1 MAEKL
6 KFLPNYPVGKD
17 LLKGKSQERVVD
29 AIKKHILSV
38 DATDNKVNLPRIIGV
53 EGPWGA
59 GKSNALLQLDNALGD
74 DYFFFTYDA
83 WGNQEDL
90 QRRSLL
96 ELLTKTLIDNE
107 KLEKPTKIK
116 ILSNALQV
124 EPIEKDCTWA
134 DRLFALL
141 SKRSATH
148 NVTIPTIYDSTKY
161 FALMLVV
168 TGILAP
174 LLNAIKVATMPC
186 WYSIFA
192 LIAVLTPSIAYYL
205 LMRDKQKNKEKG
217 WTWKEMFQ
225 MYQTSGRT
233 DTSTYTIS
241 ELEPSVS
248 EFREWMMDV
257 SEGIPPNLHLI
268 IVFDNMDRLP
278 REKVRQLWSSIQTF
292 FAGEGYPKVWCIIPF
307 DQIHLANAF
316 SDAKGEEEA
325 KRLTN
330 FFIEKTFPVVY
341 RIPEPIITD
350 YKGVFKDLFEEALGK
365 RKEQETINR
374 CFRIKHPKANMREIV
389 SFINKCVS
397 LSHAWGEEIKL
408 TSIALFILNSEHIF
422 EDDTVSEEAI
432 VNGLYLKDIEGIFY
446 QNEELDTEI
455 SALAYGVEK
464 KEAAQLPMKN
474 LLSNALRKED
484 AAKFDE
490 YAKTNIYFYEILK
503 EEIEGMD
510 ALQLNNAINHVSVLS
525 FDGLDETNT
534 GYLNDVWAKLAGLY
548 INKNDKETSFRQ
560 EIKALM
566 DNCQPTE
573 LKNEVG
579 KRFIESFSEIGNPH
593 KGGEWYLVYS
603 GFANYASQKRIS
615 VTLPAKTLK
624 SGDFVEYIM
633 VAGKDYKQLPI
644 SCNNDELNTYCID
657 LVSKGQTVLNL
668 LEVLKEDNQYNF
680 NALITES
687 RRLIETKEATD
698 TNVETILDVL
708 KFLSNAPLELNVD
721 LPFLDSLQYKGRLL
735 SDLWVLRMMRGK
747 ELGNLKDEDIAAMAN
762 VVYQYVSTENLWNK
776 YLSTSTNTITTFVT
790 YIINHDLHDGKLS
803 PAKDL
808 LSQMV
813 NIQTKAGLDRKTII
827 KFVNDWG
834 KKSLTAE
841 EEALDFAST
850 FSQENW
856 IDAFDEVDNELSRA
870 IMSKYYEDCGGKEL
884 GAFKT
889 NTNAWASGNYWSK
902 VLKRVAKD
910 DEFWATKPKSAV
922 AIAEFMIEGICSGA
936 ITEGNIDQEMLDG
949 VLSHVEFT
957 KVSTKVYEVLDKFKG
972 TYIINEY
979 KFKKLHHY
987 FEETIENNVVLLN
1000 NVLKPIIHIETV
1012 QVIVLRKRNFY
1023 EGLMMKSMGQASELK
1038 KELIK
1043 QYGNTQNE
1051 EFKGLIEKLGV
1062 IEEKKEDN
1070 K

>member
-1 MAEKL
+1 MAEKSH
-6 KFLPNYPVGKD
+6 FLPNNPVGKD

-38 DATDNKVNLPRIIGV
+38 DVKDSKVCLPRIIGI
-53 EGPWGA
+53 EGPWGS
-59 GKSNALLQLDNALGD
+59 GKSNALLQLDKALGD

-96 ELLTKTLIDNE
+96 ELLTKTLIDNK
-107 KLEKPTKIK
+107 KLEKPTNIK
-116 ILSNALQV
+116 IISNALNV
-124 EPIEKDCTWA
+124 KPIKKDCTWE
-134 DRLFALL
+134 DRLFVLL

-174 LLNAIKVATMPC
+174 LLNAIKVASMPC

-192 LIAVLTPSIAYYL
+192 FIAVLTPAIAYYL
-205 LMRDKQKNKEKG
+205 LMIDKQKNKEVG

-248 EFREWMMDV
+248 EFREWMKDV
-257 SEGIPPNLHLI
+257 SEGIPESLHLV

-292 FAGEGYPKVWCIIPF
+292 FADKGYPKVWCIIPF
-307 DQIHLANAF
+307 DRLHLANAF
-316 SDAKGEEEA
+316 CDAIQLADAQK
-325 KRLTN
+325 LTN

-350 YKGVFKDLFEEALGK
+350 YKGVFKELFEDAFGK
-365 RKEQETINR
+365 RAEQEVINR
-374 CFRIKHPKANMREIV
+374 CFRIKHPKANMREII

-397 LSHAWGEEIKL
+397 LTHAWGEEIKL
-408 TSIALFILNSEHIF
+408 TSIALFVLNSEHIF
-422 EDDTVSEEAI
+422 KDDTLSEEAI
-432 VNGLYLKDIEGIFY
+432 VNGLYLNDVDGIIY
-446 QNEELDTEI
+446 QNEELDVEI

-474 LLSNALRKED
+474 LIANALQKKD

-490 YAKTNIYFYEILK
+490 YAKVNVHFYEILK
-503 EEIEGMD
+503 DEIDGMD
-510 ALQLNNAINHVSVLS
+510 DLHVNEAINHVSVLS
-525 FDGLDETNT
+525 FEGLDETNA
-534 GYLNDVWAKLAGLY
+534 GYLNEVWSKLAKMYLE
-548 INKNDKETSFRQ
+548 KTDKETSFRQ
-560 EIKALM
+560 EVRALM
-566 DNCQPTE
+566 DNCQPKE
-573 LKNEVG
+573 LKNKVG
-579 KRFIESFSEIGNPH
+579 KKFIDSFSDRENPH
-593 KGGEWYLVYS
+593 KGAEWYQVYS
-603 GFANYASQKRIS
+603 SLSYYVSKNGIS
-615 VTLPAKTLK
+615 VTLPARTLK
-624 SGDFVEYIM
+624 SGDFAEYIKA
-633 VAGKDYKQLPI
+633 AGKDYKQLPI
-644 SCNNDELNTYCID
+644 SCNNDELNTYCIE
-657 LVSKGQTVLNL
+657 LVTNGQSVLDL

-680 NALITES
+680 SALITES
-687 RRLIETKEATD
+687 RRLIEAKEATD
-698 TNVETILDVL
+698 INIETILDEL
-708 KFLSNAPLELNVD
+708 KFLSNDPLELNVEHQ
-721 LPFLDSLQYKGRLL
+721 FLDRLQYKGRLL
-735 SDLWVLRMMRGK
+735 PDLWVLRMMRGK
-747 ELGNLKDEDIAAMAN
+747 ELGSLKDEDIAAMAN
-762 VVYQYVSTENLWNK
+762 VVYQYVSTEDIWNK
-776 YLSTSTNTITTFVT
+776 YLSMSTNTITTFVT
-790 YIINHDLHDGKLS
+790 YIVNHDLHDGKR
-803 PAKDL
+803 PPTTNL

-813 NIQTKAGLDRKTII
+813 NIQTKAGLDRKAIV

-834 KKSLTAE
+834 KKSLADE
-841 EEALDFAST
+841 EKALDFAST

-856 IDAFDEVDNELSRA
+856 IDAFEEVENELSRA
-870 IMSKYYEDCGGKEL
+870 ILRKYYEDCGGKEL
-884 GAFKT
+884 AAFKT

-910 DEFWATKPKSAV
+910 NEFWVTKPKSAV
-922 AIAEFMIEGICSGA
+922 AIAGFMIDGICSGI

-949 VLSHVEFT
+949 VLSHVDFT

-972 TYIINEY
+972 TYTINEY

-1000 NVLKPIIHIETV
+1000 KVLKPIIHIESIQDV
-1012 QVIVLRKRNFY
+1012 VLRKRSFY
-1023 EGLMMKSMGQASELK
+1023 EGLMMNSLGQASELK
-1038 KELIK
+1038 NELIK
-1043 QYGNTQNE
+1043 LYSSTNKM
-1051 EFKGLIEKLGV
+1051 EFKDLIFNLG
-1062 IEEKKEDN
+1062 IIEDN
-1070 K
+1070 KDEKE

>member
-1 MAEKL
+1 MAEKSQ
-6 KFLPNYPVGKD
+6 FLPNNPVGKD

-38 DATDNKVNLPRIIGV
+38 DAKDSKVNLPRIIGV
-53 EGPWGA
+53 EGPWGS
-59 GKSNALLQLDNALGD
+59 GKSNALLQLDKSLGD

-124 EPIEKDCTWA
+124 EPIEKECTWT

-174 LLNAIKVATMPC
+174 LLNAIKVAAMPC

-192 LIAVLTPSIAYYL
+192 LIAVLTPAISYYL

-248 EFREWMMDV
+248 EFREWMKDV
-257 SEGIPPNLHLI
+257 SEGIPEMLHLV

-292 FAGEGYPKVWCIIPF
+292 FAGKGYPKVWCIIPF
-307 DQIHLANAF
+307 DRTHLANAF
-316 SDAKGEEEA
+316 SEATNFVDAQK
-325 KRLTN
+325 LTN
-330 FFIEKTFPVVY
+330 YFIEKTFPVVY

-350 YKGVFKDLFEEALGK
+350 YKGVFKDLFEEAFGK

-374 CFRIKHPKANMREIV
+374 CFRIKHPKANMREII
-389 SFINKCVS
+389 SYINKCVS

-408 TSIALFILNSEHIF
+408 TSIALFVLNSEHIF
-422 EDDTVSEEAI
+422 KDDNVSEKAI
-432 VNGLYLKDIEGIFY
+432 VDGLYLKDVEGIFY
-446 QNEELDTEI
+446 QDDDLDTEI

-464 KEAAQLPMKN
+464 NEAAQLPMKN
-474 LLSNALRKED
+474 LIANALRKKD
-484 AAKFDE
+484 AARFDE
-490 YAKTNIYFYEILK
+490 YAKANVHFYEILK
-503 EEIEGMD
+503 DEIEGME
-510 ALQLNNAINHVSVLS
+510 ALQLDDAVNHVSVLS

-534 GYLNDVWAKLAGLY
+534 GYLNDVWTKLAGLY
-548 INKNDKETSFRQ
+548 LNITDKETSLRQ
-560 EIKALM
+560 EVRALM

-573 LKNEVG
+573 LKIKVG
-579 KRFIESFSEIGNPH
+579 KKFIESFSDKENPH
-593 KGGEWYLVYS
+593 KGAEWYQVYS
-603 GFANYASQKRIS
+603 GLSKYASQKGIS
-615 VTLPAKTLK
+615 VPLPARTLK
-624 SGDFVEYIM
+624 SGDFAEFIKA
-633 VAGKDYKQLPI
+633 AGKDYKQLPI
-644 SCNNDELNTYCID
+644 NCNNDELNTYCIE
-657 LVSKGQTVLNL
+657 LVTNGQTILDL
-668 LEVLKEDNQYNF
+668 LEVLKDDNHYNF

-687 RRLIETKEATD
+687 RRLIEAKEATD
-698 TNVETILDVL
+698 INIEKILDVL
-708 KFLSNAPLELNVD
+708 KFLSNEPVKLNVE
-721 LPFLDSLQYKGRLL
+721 LPFLDSLQYEGRSLP
-735 SDLWVLRMMRGK
+735 DLRVLRMMKGK
-747 ELGNLKDEDIAAMAN
+747 ELGNLKVEDIAAMAS
-762 VVYQYVSTENLWNK
+762 VVYLYVSTADIWNK
-776 YLSTSTNTITTFVT
+776 YLSMSTNTITAFMT
-790 YIINHDLHDGKLS
+790 YIVNNDLHDGKLVS
-803 PAKDL
+803 ATDL

-813 NIQTKAGLDRKTII
+813 NVQTMAGLDRKAIV

-841 EEALDFAST
+841 EKALDFAST

-856 IDAFDEVDNELSRA
+856 IDTFEEVENELSRA
-870 IMSKYYEDCGGKEL
+870 ILGKYYEDCGGKEL

-889 NTNAWASGNYWSK
+889 NTSAWASGNYWSK

-910 DEFWATKPKSAV
+910 NEFWATKPESTV
-922 AIAEFMIEGICSGA
+922 AIAGFMIEGICSGT
-936 ITEGNIDQEMLDG
+936 INESNIDQEMLDG

-972 TYIINEY
+972 SYSINEY

-987 FEETIENNVVLLN
+987 FEKTIENNVVLLN
-1000 NVLKPIIHIETV
+1000 NVLKPIIHIEAV
-1012 QVIVLRKRNFY
+1012 QDIVLKKRNFY

-1038 KELIK
+1038 NELIK
-1043 QYGNTQNE
+1043 LYSSTQNK
-1051 EFKGLIEKLGV
+1051 EFKELIEKLGI
-1062 IEEKKEDN
+1062 IEEEKE

>member
-1 MAEKL
+1 M
-6 KFLPNYPVGKD
+6 
-17 LLKGKSQERVVD
+17 
-29 AIKKHILSV
+29 
-38 DATDNKVNLPRIIGV
+38 
-53 EGPWGA
+53 
-59 GKSNALLQLDNALGD
+59 
-74 DYFFFTYDA
+74 
-83 WGNQEDL
+83 
-90 QRRSLL
+90 
-96 ELLTKTLIDNE
+96 
-107 KLEKPTKIK
+107 
-116 ILSNALQV
+116 
-124 EPIEKDCTWA
+124 
-134 DRLFALL
+134 
-141 SKRSATH
+141 
-148 NVTIPTIYDSTKY
+148 
-161 FALMLVV
+161 
-168 TGILAP
+168 
-174 LLNAIKVATMPC
+174 
-186 WYSIFA
+186 
-192 LIAVLTPSIAYYL
+192 
-205 LMRDKQKNKEKG
+205 
-217 WTWKEMFQ
+217 
-225 MYQTSGRT
+225 
-233 DTSTYTIS
+233 
-241 ELEPSVS
+241 
-248 EFREWMMDV
+248 
-257 SEGIPPNLHLI
+257 
-268 IVFDNMDRLP
+268 
-278 REKVRQLWSSIQTF
+278 
-292 FAGEGYPKVWCIIPF
+292 
-307 DQIHLANAF
+307 
-316 SDAKGEEEA
+316 
-325 KRLTN
+325 
-330 FFIEKTFPVVY
+330 
-341 RIPEPIITD
+341 
-350 YKGVFKDLFEEALGK
+350 
-365 RKEQETINR
+365 
-374 CFRIKHPKANMREIV
+374 
-389 SFINKCVS
+389 
-397 LSHAWGEEIKL
+397 
-408 TSIALFILNSEHIF
+408 
-422 EDDTVSEEAI
+422 
-432 VNGLYLKDIEGIFY
+432 
-446 QNEELDTEI
+446 
-455 SALAYGVEK
+455 
-464 KEAAQLPMKN
+464 
-474 LLSNALRKED
+474 
-484 AAKFDE
+484 
-490 YAKTNIYFYEILK
+490 
-503 EEIEGMD
+503 
-510 ALQLNNAINHVSVLS
+510 
-525 FDGLDETNT
+525 
-534 GYLNDVWAKLAGLY
+534 
-548 INKNDKETSFRQ
+548 
-560 EIKALM
+560 
-566 DNCQPTE
+566 
-573 LKNEVG
+573 
-579 KRFIESFSEIGNPH
+579 
-593 KGGEWYLVYS
+593 
-603 GFANYASQKRIS
+603 
-615 VTLPAKTLK
+615 TLPAKTLK

-841 EEALDFAST
+841 EETLDFAST